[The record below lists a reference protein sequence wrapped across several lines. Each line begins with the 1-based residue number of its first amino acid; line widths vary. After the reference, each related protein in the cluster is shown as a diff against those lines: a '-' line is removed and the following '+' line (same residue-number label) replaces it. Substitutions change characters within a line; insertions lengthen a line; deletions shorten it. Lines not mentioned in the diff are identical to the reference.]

1 MKKHQTTKNANKLIK
16 VENWIK
22 HYSQNNTHNEIEAI
36 QLENRKW
43 LCEIEIPYVDIKV
56 KAVSKTEANAML
68 RAADKAYIIIQEFL
82 RNNMNKNLTLEKI
95 HNMEMRIN
103 EKGEV
108 MSIGTSRKYNE
119 KENNRIFYLERKTIE
134 EIEKT
139 IEKIKKGL
147 NPSNILILEIVDKSR
162 FEDTMSEKE
171 IKNTF
176 ARMVMSRNRN
186 IYSSVVTI
194 KDNHV
199 IFIGYALNEK
209 GGN

>member
-1 MKKHQTTKNANKLIK
+1 MKETTKNANKLIK

-22 HYSQNNTHNEIEAI
+22 HYSQNNTSKEIETI
-36 QLENRKW
+36 QLENGKW

-68 RAADKAYIIIQEFL
+68 RAADKAYIIIQEFI
-82 RNNMNKNLTLEKI
+82 RNNMNKNLTLEKN

-119 KENNRIFYLERKTIE
+119 KENNRIFYLERKTVE

-139 IEKIKKGL
+139 IEKIKKDL
-147 NPSNILILEIVDKSR
+147 NPSDNLILEIVDKSR

-171 IKNTF
+171 INNTF
-176 ARMVMSRNRN
+176 ARMVMSRNKN

>member
-1 MKKHQTTKNANKLIK
+1 
-16 VENWIK
+16 
-22 HYSQNNTHNEIEAI
+22 
-36 QLENRKW
+36 
-43 LCEIEIPYVDIKV
+43 
-56 KAVSKTEANAML
+56 
-68 RAADKAYIIIQEFL
+68 
-82 RNNMNKNLTLEKI
+82 
-95 HNMEMRIN
+95 
-103 EKGEV
+103 

>member
-1 MKKHQTTKNANKLIK
+1 MKETTKNVNKLIK

-22 HYSQNNTHNEIEAI
+22 HCSQNNTPNEIEAI
-36 QLENRKW
+36 QLENGKW

-119 KENNRIFYLERKTIE
+119 KENNRIFYLERKTVE

-139 IEKIKKGL
+139 IEKIKKDL
-147 NPSNILILEIVDKSR
+147 TPSDNLILEIIDKSR

>member
-1 MKKHQTTKNANKLIK
+1 MKESTKNANKLIK
-16 VENWIK
+16 VENRVNR
-22 HYSQNNTHNEIEAI
+22 YSQNNTPKEIEAI
-36 QLENRKW
+36 QLENGKW

-95 HNMEMRIN
+95 HNMQMRIN

-134 EIEKT
+134 EIVKT
-139 IEKIKKGL
+139 IDKIKKGL
-147 NPSNILILEIVDKSR
+147 NPSDNLILEIVDKSR

-209 GGN
+209 GCN